1 MILSY
6 VNLIKLTSIHHVYW
20 FSTVPYIY
28 VKVYVSVLKFS
39 TQL

>member
-6 VNLIKLTSIHHVYW
+6 VNLIKLTSIHVYW